1 MVKEAKF
8 FKKQAMRAET
18 AARAASDEEVTQGLL
33 AMALGY
39 RQQAALL
46 KKKTAKKKPKIN
58 KRRKAR
64 PKGKTRKPKDKKPAK
79 KARRQKHKGRKKR
92 RS

>member
-8 FKKQAMRAET
+8 FRKQATRAET
-18 AARAASDEEVTQGLL
+18 AARSASDEEVSRGLL

-46 KKKTAKKKPKIN
+46 KKKQTTKK
-58 KRRKAR
+58 
-64 PKGKTRKPKDKKPAK
+64 KPKDKKVPK
-79 KARRQKHKGRKKR
+79 KARHPKKKGRQKR

>member
-8 FKKQAMRAET
+8 FRKQATRAEI
-18 AARAASDEEVTQGLL
+18 AARAASDVEVTQGLL
-33 AMALGY
+33 AMARGY

-46 KKKTAKKKPKIN
+46 KKKQRTKKKQ
-58 KRRKAR
+58 
-64 PKGKTRKPKDKKPAK
+64 KTKPKDKKVRKKPKDK
-79 KARRQKHKGRKKR
+79 KAPRQVGRPKKKDQQKP